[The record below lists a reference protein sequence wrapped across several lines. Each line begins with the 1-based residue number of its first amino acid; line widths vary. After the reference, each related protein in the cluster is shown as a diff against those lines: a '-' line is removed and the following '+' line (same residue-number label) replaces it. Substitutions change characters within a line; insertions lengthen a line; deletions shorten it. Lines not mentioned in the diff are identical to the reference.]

1 LGSQNVLEVNEP
13 VLIVRPD
20 DGPAGLKHVALYIL
34 LMVTTDVLEENIN
47 TLFKH
52 VVMATVSQLDLAIK
66 VMQISGSW
74 TLHVYH
80 HSNTLYI
87 CIYLLPMS
95 HFVPLLPLPPHHHLN
110 KHTEYLDSDQPDI
123 WSQSAK

>member
-1 LGSQNVLEVNEP
+1 LASQNVLEVNEP

-20 DGPAGLKHVALYIL
+20 DGPAGLKHIALYVL
-34 LMVTTDVLEENIN
+34 LMVIIGVLEENIN
-47 TLFKH
+47 TLFKR
-52 VVMATVSQLDLAIK
+52 VVIVTVSQLDLAIK

-74 TLHVYH
+74 TAHVYH

-95 HFVPLLPLPPHHHLN
+95 HFVPLLSLSPHHHLN
-110 KHTEYLDSDQPDI
+110 KHKNI
-123 WSQSAK
+123 